1 MGTKKARGFSGP
13 TRKGRFDTP
22 NRPNKF
28 RAYGLNPQTLGLG
41 GSPSVGFY
49 RASVICGLESRRLVV
64 LQKGPGKLPSGLYT
78 NYVFGVTRV
87 ESRVSG

>member
-1 MGTKKARGFSGP
+1 MEPLGTMDTKNALGFSGP
-13 TRKGRFDTP
+13 TRKGPFDTP

-28 RAYGLNPQTLGLG
+28 RAYGLNPHTLGFG
-41 GSPSVGFY
+41 GF
-49 RASVICGLESRRLVV
+49 CGLESGRLVV